1 MFSMLTRMTTGCHVG
16 MRLASSNTGGKLLGK
31 VAIVTASTD
40 GIGFAAARRLAQ
52 DGAMVMISSRKQKNV
67 HAAVRKLKDE
77 HLNVAGVTC
86 HVGRAED
93 RSNLF
98 KETLEQFGGIDIL
111 VSNAAVNPM
120 FGPIL
125 DTSEEAWD
133 KIFEINVKSSFLLCK
148 EVVPHMEARGSGS
161 VILISSIAAYAPMHL
176 LGAYSVSKTALIGLG
191 KALAPSLADLNIRI
205 NVIAPGIIKTKFSEA
220 LWKNDTTRKL
230 AENTVLMKRIGTPEE
245 CGGIVSFLASDDASY
260 ITGETILITGGM
272 QARL

>member
-176 LGAYSVSKTALIGLG
+176 
-191 KALAPSLADLNIRI
+191 
-205 NVIAPGIIKTKFSEA
+205 
-220 LWKNDTTRKL
+220 WKNDTTRKL